1 MAVLSE
7 HLSNPLKNH
16 LLSGVCLRVTEKDSS
31 RRQII
36 EEFLHYLFERKH
48 TRWDNRNIVELR
60 SQERFG
66 WSGKSVLMAGLWRST
81 SLRVR
86 FETSDTRI
94 PVCRNT
100 CRMA

>member
-7 HLSNPLKNH
+7 RLSNPLKNH

-48 TRWDNRNIVELR
+48 TRWDNRTIVELR
-60 SQERFG
+60 SQARFG
-66 WSGKSVLMAGLWRST
+66 WSGKSVLIAGSVSHAKL
-81 SLRVR
+81 
-86 FETSDTRI
+86 
-94 PVCRNT
+94 VCSIIFFAFCFPKWT
-100 CRMA
+100 